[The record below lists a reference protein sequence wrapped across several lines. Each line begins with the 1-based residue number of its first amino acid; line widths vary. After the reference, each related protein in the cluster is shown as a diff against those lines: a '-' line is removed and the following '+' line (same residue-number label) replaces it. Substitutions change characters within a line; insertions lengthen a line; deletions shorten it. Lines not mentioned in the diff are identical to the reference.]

1 MPPRHR
7 RQPSAEEIA
16 IASLSYPGSHS
27 LNNPTAEHWA
37 QTVGDAAQ
45 PIAEPT
51 DAADEQTPRLRAPRL
66 DWNHRDAPRPLP
78 EHGPLHTHDKV
89 SPKAILADLMDTRK
103 QGTLFDHDFNG
114 YADEEGNKPDK
125 TELRFQPYRY
135 AGHWHNRLIRA
146 TAQRAMLSLIH
157 REQMRGQVNLIYI
170 DPPYNNSFRSNFAPQ
185 ADDLETDENAN
196 GIPNDPIAIQ
206 AFRDTYEFG
215 VDSYLSGLREQLEL
229 ARELLAESG
238 SIILQIG
245 PDNLHYVA
253 VLMSEVF
260 GAANHVAT
268 IPYRTGNTQGKHLG
282 EIGNWLVWY
291 AKSIEQTKYRQ
302 IYSATSNLSDAVS
315 IMGSAAQY
323 EAPDGSRRGLRKAE
337 RENPKLLPKEGRIFT
352 TYPLVSEHESKTRSE
367 TFYLHEGGQPC
378 QAHRNAWD
386 NHQCDFGCDQGD
398 TQMDC
403 PIGKQCGPKCHANAY
418 PCPTGKQWTASLRGL
433 QSIADQGRVHGKE
446 YLRWIRYSDELAGRP
461 LDAFWQ
467 DGGVAS
473 DKQYIVETPPRVLD
487 RCVLMTTNPGD
498 LVLDLTC
505 GSGAMP
511 ICCERW
517 GRRWIAADVSTVS
530 IAIARDRII
539 STTHPAH
546 LLKDTPEGHHKDWE
560 LEQALLPPDKR
571 KARYE
576 PPRFP
581 EKHIPD
587 PALGFV
593 NERQLRVSAATLAYG
608 PNPDGSD
615 IIRHPDRTLKAAGK
629 VRVSSDFDVCS
640 DSPYRAVS
648 PNELLAEAANQQT
661 GDINVAEL
669 IRDTGFQ
676 SDPVTERIG
685 QNLQTSGIGA
695 NGRIRYRVENLQ
707 PAVYEDITHTGTLID
722 PDGQRHTAAFYI
734 GRADEIIAP
743 NRVDRAAQDAM
754 LVKNCTHLVIVGFA
768 QDADAIGAGRPW
780 EKRYTLLYVN
790 AHRDLQLPDLKD
802 QARNNAF
809 TIISEP
815 EVRITPAER
824 PDEYRLEVTGVC
836 AFNSTE
842 GYAFGQRQSDIM
854 ALMVDTAYDGERF
867 LPTRYNIMPC
877 KRNRKTL
884 RDLYAAFKGRITD
897 ANWRQM
903 QTLTTVPF
911 RLTADP
917 ETGRTMPIA
926 VKVIDQTG
934 TEHKLVIP
942 DPDTQVRYEP

>member
-1 MPPRHR
+1 MPPRR
-7 RQPSAEEIA
+7 RRNRTTEEVA
-16 IASLSYPGSHS
+16 IASLSYPAAHS

-37 QTVGDAAQ
+37 QTTGDAAQ
-45 PIAEPT
+45 TIAEPT
-51 DAADEQTPRLRAPRL
+51 TPDDEQPPRLRAPRL
-66 DWNHRDAPRPLP
+66 DWNHRDAIRPSPR
-78 EHGPLHTHDKV
+78 HGPLHTHDKV
-89 SPKAILADLMDTRK
+89 SPKAILAGLMNTRK

-114 YADEEGNKPDK
+114 YADADGNKHDQ

-146 TAQRAMLSLIH
+146 TAQRAMLSLLH

-185 ADDLETDENAN
+185 ADDLETDENAG

-215 VDSYLSGLREQLEL
+215 IDSYLNGLREQLEL
-229 ARELLAESG
+229 ARELLTESG
-238 SIILQIG
+238 SCILQIG

-260 GAANHVAT
+260 GHENHVAT
-268 IPYRTGNTQGKHLG
+268 IPYTIATNSSTKMVP
-282 EIGNWLVWY
+282 EIGNWLLWY
-291 AKSIEQTKYRQ
+291 AKSKPDCKYRQ
-302 IYSATSNLSDAVS
+302 VYEDMDLKSKIALMNTRASVVLPSGTARRATIQEKENPAGMPKGTRWFQTTTLASSHESSTDRSDAWHYDPLDYS
-315 IMGSAAQY
+315 NRPAH
-323 EAPDGSRRGLRKAE
+323 
-337 RENPKLLPKEGRIFT
+337 
-352 TYPLVSEHESKTRSE
+352 YP
-367 TFYLHEGGQPC
+367 
-378 QAHRNAWD
+378 A
-386 NHQCDFGCDQGD
+386 
-398 TQMDC
+398 
-403 PIGKQCGPKCHANAY
+403 HANAY
-418 PCPTGKQWTASLRGL
+418 PCPTGRQWSVSPAGL
-433 QSIADQGRVHGKE
+433 HSIAASGRMFFQDNGNVEFIRFAEEMPG
-446 YLRWIRYSDELAGRP
+446 RTITSIWINIGAP
-461 LDAFWQ
+461 M
-467 DGGVAS
+467 

-487 RCVLMTTNPGD
+487 RCVLMTTDPGD

-511 ICCERW
+511 IACERW
-517 GRRWIAADVSTVS
+517 GRRWIAVDVSAVS

-546 LLKDTPEGHHKDWE
+546 LLKDTPEGHRKDWE
-560 LEQALLPPDKR
+560 LEQVLLPPDQR
-571 KARYE
+571 TARYE
-576 PPRFP
+576 PTRFP
-581 EKHIPD
+581 ENHIPD
-587 PALGFV
+587 PAVGFV

-608 PNPDGSD
+608 PNPDSSD

-648 PNELLAEAANQQT
+648 PNELLAETASQQT
-661 GDINVAEL
+661 TDIVADL

-676 SDPVTERIG
+676 ADLVTERIRR
-685 QNLQTSGIGA
+685 NLQTSGIGE

-722 PDGQRHTAAFYI
+722 PDGHRHTAAFYI
-734 GRADEIIAP
+734 GHADEIIAP
-743 NRVDRAAQDAM
+743 NRVDRAASDATHDP
-754 LVKNCTHLVIVGFA
+754 KCTHLVIVGFA
-768 QDADAIGAGRPW
+768 QDADAIGAGRSY
-780 EKRYTLLYVN
+780 EKRFTLLYVN

-802 QARNNAF
+802 EARNNAF

-836 AFNSTE
+836 AFNSAE
-842 GYAFGQRQSDIM
+842 GYAFGHRQSDII

-897 ANWRQM
+897 ANWQQM
-903 QTLTTVPF
+903 QSLATVPF
-911 RLTADP
+911 RFTTDP

-934 TEHKLVIP
+934 TEHKTVIHRP
-942 DPDTQVRYEP
+942 ETLPG